1 MVFIR
6 DEKVS
11 PHFERGLNR
20 ATIMCFH
27 NNIIY
32 LVTGKVNRKI
42 TNLRIDVYDIPH

>member
-6 DEKVS
+6 VEKVS